1 MTFDDEKNA
10 GKALTVLES
19 LRGEQAF
26 EISDAVVVTKHM
38 DRSVSVK
45 ESHEFTTKKGAISGA
60 VAGLVVGLIV
70 GGPIGGALL
79 GAGAGALA
87 GKVIDLGVPD
97 EEIEAVSASLERAS
111 SALLLELKSGD
122 PNLLVK
128 TLEQSG
134 GHLYELLISK
144 EIKSNLEELGSE
156 ASSD

>member
-1 MTFDDEKNA
+1 M
-10 GKALTVLES
+10 
-19 LRGEQAF
+19 
-26 EISDAVVVTKHM
+26 
-38 DRSVSVK
+38 
-45 ESHEFTTKKGAISGA
+45 
-60 VAGLVVGLIV
+60 IV

-144 EIKSNLEELGSE
+144 EIKSNLEVLGSE